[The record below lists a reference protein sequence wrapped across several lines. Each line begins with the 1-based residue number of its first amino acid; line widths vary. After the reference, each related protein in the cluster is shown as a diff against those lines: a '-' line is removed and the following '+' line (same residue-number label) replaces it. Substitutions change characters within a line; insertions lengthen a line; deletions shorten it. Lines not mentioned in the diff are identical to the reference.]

1 LEQGGTE
8 QGTDT
13 RRRRARYDPEIEGGA
28 DAGLRDQESV
38 GVDPRALWRVALRDD
53 NDRYVL
59 ERAFERD
66 PELRLDVGFALIALV
81 ELGVQEQF
89 VRAFVS
95 QLREAGPQAPPALAV
110 LPAAAVALEDVQCRP

>member
-1 LEQGGTE
+1 M
-8 QGTDT
+8 
-13 RRRRARYDPEIEGGA
+13 
-28 DAGLRDQESV
+28 
-38 GVDPRALWRVALRDD
+38 GVDPRALWRVVLRDD
-53 NDRYVL
+53 NDRHVL

-81 ELGVQEQF
+81 ELGVQEQL

-95 QLREAGPQAPPALAV
+95 HLREAGPQVPPALAV